1 MIRFVIYISLFLL
14 SIVFGFGQIKTEDI
28 LLKNDSIELPGTLSY
43 NKEGTPLVIWIHGSG
58 NIDRNGNQLP
68 YVKANY
74 IKQIRDSLNLKH
86 IAFFSFDKRTANAK
100 NQKFLKNIIINNFVS
115 DINLIIDHFKKDKRF
130 TKIVTIGH
138 SQGSLL
144 GMLTSKKVDKYI
156 SLAGPAEPVNKTII
170 KQINKQST
178 VLAATAKAHFK
189 ELKETQNIKE
199 INPMLISIFAQQNQ
213 SFMLSWMQYNPSEEI
228 KKVKIPTLII
238 NGTKDLQVNTNTVEK
253 LHKNCSNSK
262 ITLISNMNHVLK
274 DIKNDRDNLKSYS
287 DPNIPLSTVLIEK
300 IVEFINQ

>member
-1 MIRFVIYISLFLL
+1 MIRFVIHISLFLL

-43 NKEGTPLVIWIHGSG
+43 TEEGTPLVIWIHGSG

-100 NQKFLKNIIINNFVS
+100 NQKFLKNITINNFVS

-156 SLAGPAEPVNKTII
+156 SLAGPAESVDKTII

-199 INPMLISIFAQQNQ
+199 INPMLISIFAPQNQ

-238 NGTKDLQVNTNTVEK
+238 NGTKDLQVSTNAAEE
-253 LHKNCSNSK
+253 LHQNCSNSK

-274 DIKNDRDNLKSYS
+274 DIKNDKDNLRSYS
-287 DPNIPLSTVLIEK
+287 DPSTPLSKVLIEK
-300 IVEFINQ
+300 IVEFIHQ